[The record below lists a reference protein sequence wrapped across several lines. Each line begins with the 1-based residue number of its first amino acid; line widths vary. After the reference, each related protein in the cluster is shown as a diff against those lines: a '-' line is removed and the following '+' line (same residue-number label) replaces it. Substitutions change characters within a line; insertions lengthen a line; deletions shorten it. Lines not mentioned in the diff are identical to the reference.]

1 MVFQQIG
8 KPDQGVE
15 GLAQIMPDDGKQQI
29 CRPVQVFE
37 FFMICLLARLF
48 LLAGGDVLQP
58 TG

>member
-1 MVFQQIG
+1 MG
-8 KPDQGVE
+8 KLDQGVD